1 MTTMGASEKV
11 PATFHPGTR
20 PTFTCPRC
28 NSTYP
33 SALAALD
40 CEDQCALEDTDR
52 KTGRLFHAHRDTE
65 PRTHKYEL
73 GYD

>member
-1 MTTMGASEKV
+1 MSNDKAA
-11 PATFHPGTR
+11 ATYHPR

-28 NSTYP
+28 QSGYP

-40 CEDQCALEDTDR
+40 CEDQCALEDNDR

-65 PRTHKYEL
+65 HRRERYYLSE
-73 GYD
+73 D